1 LESDLNQFDKLITLE
16 SGEYRPPCTAI
27 DQTIHNNANADN
39 ISYSTDTS
47 SDDSNPTNSYT
58 GNTSKFALNEHY
70 GKINSDIYNHTQF
83 TMPAKVKPKSSHI
96 TSNTAE
102 LVLPIFSESSLKKFS
117 KSKVN
122 KSRTELISEEIIYT
136 NLPPAQLPEAP
147 VIDNSYHLTPKE
159 SGNITSHINKVDTSI
174 DDPQDIPPNM
184 QLSKSKVTVPTSNMT
199 SSKQGELVILGFS
212 DSTVCRLDRAV
223 VNKSTDTLP
232 SNKQETSSKNTNGAL
247 SVREPNWQ
255 KYNNKDG
262 AKSSIPDD
270 LVCTIQPPTPE
281 LIEPASSLMSSLT
294 AELIVPKFSDSK
306 LNQFNEYIIGNYTS
320 SSSST
325 NRDIPTANDRME
337 RSKVALTSRVHTY
350 VSSELEININQV
362 SCNPIQPTVPSLANS
377 KQSIV
382 CSNSAELSIPA
393 LSNLNLKRFNDPNAD
408 ELSTSLSSENMVIS
422 ATHGQRKAS
431 GETPIL
437 DQENHNR
444 SKLGR
449 TSMRLVYDPI
459 QITIPCLAKLRQS
472 PISSGAAESSIP
484 KFPGSTITQVSQ
496 NNIKESN
503 TASSSR
509 DITTSRIIESNAHK
523 SSACGIQQGI
533 AVTHS
538 DQTKGKS
545 KYNSHT
551 EASSTIQSP
560 IQLSKQGLKASE
572 QQQKSSN
579 LAELVI
585 PIFSTAY
592 LKRCSK
598 TGVNDYDGP
607 LPTTCFKAD
616 TSKNGKAIPVHT
628 AISEGLNNSG
638 SNANTCVSRVDT
650 AYFQLSTPELKEPTT
665 ILTCSNNAE
674 LVIPLFSTSLA
685 TRVSKFKTTKLDV
698 VSIPEIDG
706 DECSIPTSPKV
717 NDSGNTTAVSYRSN
731 KGKNVASSERLPT
744 DPYRTS
750 EPLKLN
756 TTSSSS
762 GHSIKKGM

>member
-1 LESDLNQFDKLITLE
+1 
-16 SGEYRPPCTAI
+16 
-27 DQTIHNNANADN
+27 
-39 ISYSTDTS
+39 
-47 SDDSNPTNSYT
+47 
-58 GNTSKFALNEHY
+58 
-70 GKINSDIYNHTQF
+70 
-83 TMPAKVKPKSSHI
+83 
-96 TSNTAE
+96 
-102 LVLPIFSESSLKKFS
+102 
-117 KSKVN
+117 
-122 KSRTELISEEIIYT
+122 
-136 NLPPAQLPEAP
+136 
-147 VIDNSYHLTPKE
+147 
-159 SGNITSHINKVDTSI
+159 
-174 DDPQDIPPNM
+174 
-184 QLSKSKVTVPTSNMT
+184 MT
-199 SSKQGELVILGFS
+199 SSKQGELIIPGFS
-212 DSTVCRLDRAV
+212 DSTVCRLDKSV

-232 SNKQETSSKNTNGAL
+232 SNIQEPSSKNTNGTL
-247 SVREPNWQ
+247 SVREPNSQ
-255 KYNNKDG
+255 KYNNKGD
-262 AKSSIPDD
+262 AKSNIPDD

-281 LIEPASSLMSSLT
+281 LIEPASSLMSSQT
-294 AELIVPKFSDSK
+294 TELIVPKFSDSKLKQFSKSITSKSCIPLSLENRGCPTMISGINDSKVASSSQKYTHDRSIGDSTMLQNSCNFIQPSAPSLAESKQNIDNSHIAELSVPEFSDSK

-325 NRDIPTANDRME
+325 SKDIPTANDRME
-337 RSKVALTSRVHTY
+337 RSKVALTSRIHTY
-350 VSSELEININQV
+350 VSSELEINIDQV

-377 KQSIV
+377 KQSTV

-408 ELSTSLSSENMVIS
+408 ELSTSLSSESMVIS
-422 ATHGQRKAS
+422 ATHGQRKAYR
-431 GETPIL
+431 ETPIS

-496 NNIKESN
+496 NNTKESN

-509 DITTSRIIESNAHK
+509 DITTSRIVESNAHK
-523 SSACGIQQGI
+523 SSACGIQQGSV
-533 AVTHS
+533 VTHS

-545 KYNSHT
+545 EYNSHT
-551 EASSTIQSP
+551 EDSSTIQSP

-579 LAELVI
+579 LVELVI
-585 PIFSTAY
+585 PIFSTGY

-628 AISEGLNNSG
+628 AIGEGLNDSG
-638 SNANTCVSRVDT
+638 SNANTCVSQADT
-650 AYFQLSTPELKEPTT
+650 AYFQLSTPELKEPAT
-665 ILTCSNNAE
+665 IFTCSNNAE
-674 LVIPLFSTSLA
+674 LVIPLFSTSLV

-698 VSIPEIDG
+698 VSIPEING
-706 DECSIPTSPKV
+706 DECSIPTSPIF
-717 NDSGNTTAVSYRSN
+717 NDSGNTTTVSYRSN

-744 DPYRTS
+744 DPHRTS

-756 TTSSSS
+756 TPSSSS